1 MTATPHRV
9 KPGALCAR
17 MLATADRN
25 ADPHLGAV
33 LLAKAPTDDV
43 PLAVWWL
50 LAESLRHSVRVRRT
64 IEYVEILEVAE
75 LCLEASRAGLYA
87 EAALEEID
95 ERPVESV
102 TVEGLFRKC
111 SSLPASSTVR
121 ATTCDLARLI
131 VTSRAVTSERLRPA
145 IIAHLDAL
153 RLAVQ

>member
-9 KPGALCAR
+9 KPAHSSAR
-17 MLATADRN
+17 MLAMTDRN
-25 ADPHLGAV
+25 ANPHLAAV
-33 LLAKAPTDDV
+33 LLAKPPTDDV

-50 LAESLRHSVRVRRT
+50 LAESLRHSVRVRRAT
-64 IEYVEILEVAE
+64 ECVEILDVAE
-75 LCLEASRAGLYA
+75 LFLEACRAGLYA

-95 ERPVESV
+95 EKPIDSV
-102 TVEGLFRKC
+102 TVEDPARARP
-111 SSLPASSTVR
+111 SLPASSTVR

-131 VTSRAVTSERLRPA
+131 VTSRAVTSERLRRS